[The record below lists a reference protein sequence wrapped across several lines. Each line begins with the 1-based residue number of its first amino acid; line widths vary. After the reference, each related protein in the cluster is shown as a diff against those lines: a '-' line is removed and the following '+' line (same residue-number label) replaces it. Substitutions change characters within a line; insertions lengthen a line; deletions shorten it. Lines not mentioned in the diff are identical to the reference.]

1 MWEVQTA
8 FERQNEIPFGILWLG
23 KQLGFILDVG
33 CASVCLD
40 ESKGCAGNHPSLVW
54 TEGREC
60 IKRTEESSLNPT
72 FIQLIRICI
81 CLW

>member
-8 FERQNEIPFGILWLG
+8 FERRNEIPFGILGLG
-23 KQLGFILDVG
+23 KQLGFILDIG
-33 CASVCLD
+33 CVRVCLD
-40 ESKGCAGNHPSLVW
+40 ESKCCVGNRPSLVW

-60 IKRTEESSLNPT
+60 FIRNEESSLNST
-72 FIQLIRICI
+72 YIQLILVCI

>member
-33 CASVCLD
+33 CVSVCLD
-40 ESKGCAGNHPSLVW
+40 ESECCAGSRPSLVW

-60 IKRTEESSLNPT
+60 IKRNEGSSSNPT
-72 FIQLIRICI
+72 FIQLILIFI
-81 CLW
+81 CLC